1 MQSIDFDS
9 IAHMDK
15 MWIFRVSTF
24 SLFLIVIF
32 IEASTGTSTTLNEEE
47 RAAEEF
53 LSNYDI
59 LIKVLKNEQTKA
71 VWNYETNITEE
82 NKNFTLEVGAK
93 YALFDEEAF
102 QVIVLIFS
110 ISLSHTNSI
119 LVKRVLHFQTI
130 QPL

>member
-82 NKNFTLEVGAK
+82 NKNLTLEVGSK

-102 QVIVLIFS
+102 QVIV
-110 ISLSHTNSI
+110 
-119 LVKRVLHFQTI
+119 
-130 QPL
+130 